1 MGPLEGFKIVEF
13 GGIGPGPMCAMFLA
27 DLGAEIV
34 RIDRK
39 QPSNLGLPKIP
50 RFDLVLRGRPILK
63 LDLKAPAAVKMTLS
77 LIEKS
82 DALIEGFRP
91 GVMERLGMGPD
102 ICHERQPRLV
112 YGRMTGW
119 GQTGPLAQTAGHDLN
134 YIGLAGVLH
143 AMGRKGERPS
153 IPLNLIGD
161 YAGAIYLAAG
171 IIAATWHAG
180 RTGRGQI
187 VDAAMIE
194 TSAHLMTPFVG
205 LTAAGQWNAERGSNI
220 LDSGAFFYD
229 VFECGDGKY
238 VSVASIEAKF
248 FEGLLAKLGLT
259 PQEVPPQGDQQRW
272 NEGRR
277 VLADKFLSRGRDEWT
292 ALFDGSDAC
301 VTPVLSLDEAPAH
314 PQFVA
319 RKSFLSID
327 GIIQPAAAPR
337 FSATP
342 PMPPKPPDTGIS
354 IPETTL
360 APWFSPDEIGA
371 FRRDGAFD

>member
-1 MGPLEGFKIVEF
+1 
-13 GGIGPGPMCAMFLA
+13 
-27 DLGAEIV
+27 
-34 RIDRK
+34 
-39 QPSNLGLPKIP
+39 
-50 RFDLVLRGRPILK
+50 
-63 LDLKAPAAVKMTLS
+63 
-77 LIEKS
+77 
-82 DALIEGFRP
+82 
-91 GVMERLGMGPD
+91 
-102 ICHERQPRLV
+102 
-112 YGRMTGW
+112 
-119 GQTGPLAQTAGHDLN
+119 
-134 YIGLAGVLH
+134 
-143 AMGRKGERPS
+143 
-153 IPLNLIGD
+153 
-161 YAGAIYLAAG
+161 
-171 IIAATWHAG
+171 
-180 RTGRGQI
+180 
-187 VDAAMIE
+187 
-194 TSAHLMTPFVG
+194 
-205 LTAAGQWNAERGSNI
+205 
-220 LDSGAFFYD
+220 
-229 VFECGDGKY
+229 
-238 VSVASIEAKF
+238 
-248 FEGLLAKLGLT
+248 LLAKLGLT

-277 VLADKFLSRGRDEWT
+277 VLADKFLSRSRDEWT